1 MATLAEISA
10 QLNEIKQIK
19 TDIKSAINTNEIL
32 ITEDTPFSEYA
43 SKINQSITV
52 YNIDNLIGEL
62 NANGELLAPTE
73 KVLSFAGIT
82 TINNLQHRFW
92 GANLSKILFGGVTN
106 ITGDN
111 SDAFFGNNDITS
123 LSFPSLTDIS
133 GNCARMFWGCSSL
146 QSVSFPS
153 LINISGN
160 CTEMFNSCSSLQ
172 SVYFPSLTT
181 VEQHSI
187 TSIFYGCNDLTEIHF
202 KTSIKS
208 IIEGLDGYS
217 SKFGATNAIIYFDL

>member
-1 MATLAEISA
+1 VATLAEISA

-19 TDIKSAINTNEIL
+19 TDIKSAINTNEVL

-92 GANLSKILFGGVTN
+92 EAKLSKILFSGVTN

-111 SDAFFGNNDITS
+111 SDAFFGNRNITS

-133 GNCARMFWGCSSL
+133 GNCARMFWACSSL
-146 QSVSFPS
+146 QSVYFPS

-172 SVYFPSLTT
+172 TVYFPGLTSVQTDSLKYAF
-181 VEQHSI
+181 SNC
-187 TSIFYGCNDLTEIHF
+187 SLLTEIHF
-202 KTSIKS
+202 RADMQAT
-208 IIEGLDGYS
+208 IETLTGYD

>member
-92 GANLSKILFGGVTN
+92 EAKLSKILFGGVTN

-111 SDAFFGNNDITS
+111 SGAFSGNSDITS

-146 QSVSFPS
+146 QSVH
-153 LINISGN
+153 
-160 CTEMFNSCSSLQ
+160 
-172 SVYFPSLTT
+172 FPSLTT
-181 VEQHSI
+181 IVEQHSF
-187 TSIFYGCNDLTEIHF
+187 TNIFLGCNNLTEIHF

-217 SKFGATNAIIYFDL
+217 EKFGAINATIYFNLP

>member
-62 NANGELLAPTE
+62 NANGELLASTE

-82 TINNLQHRFW
+82 TINNLHHRFYE
-92 GANLSKILFGGVTN
+92 AKLSKILFGGVTN

-111 SDAFFGNNDITS
+111 SEAFVGNSDITS

-133 GNCARMFWGCSSL
+133 GNCARMFWACSSL
-146 QSVSFPS
+146 QSVS
-153 LINISGN
+153 
-160 CTEMFNSCSSLQ
+160 
-172 SVYFPSLTT
+172 FPSLTT

-187 TSIFYGCNDLTEIHF
+187 TTIFYNCNNLTEIHF

-208 IIEGLDGYS
+208 IIEGLNGYS

>member
-73 KVLSFAGIT
+73 KALSFAGIT
-82 TINNLQHRFW
+82 TINNLHHRFYE
-92 GANLSKILFGGVTN
+92 ADLSKILFGGVTT

-111 SDAFFGNNDITS
+111 SEAFARNSNITS
-123 LSFPSLTDIS
+123 LSFPSLT
-133 GNCARMFWGCSSL
+133 
-146 QSVSFPS
+146 
-153 LINISGN
+153 NISGN
-160 CTEMFNSCSSLQ
+160 CTKMFYACSSLQ

-181 VEQHSI
+181 IEQQSI
-187 TSIFYGCNDLTEIHF
+187 ATIFNLCSDLTEIHF
-202 KTSIKS
+202 KDSIKS
-208 IIEGLDGYS
+208 IVEGLDGYS
-217 SKFGATNAIIYFDL
+217 SNFGATNATIYFDLP

>member
-73 KVLSFAGIT
+73 KALSFAGIT

-92 GANLSKILFGGVTN
+92 EAKLSKILFGGVTN

-111 SDAFFGNNDITS
+111 SGAFSGNSDITS

-146 QSVSFPS
+146 QSVH
-153 LINISGN
+153 
-160 CTEMFNSCSSLQ
+160 
-172 SVYFPSLTT
+172 FPSLTT
-181 VEQHSI
+181 VVEQHSF
-187 TSIFYGCNDLTEIHF
+187 TNIFLGCNNLAEIHF

-217 SKFGATNAIIYFDL
+217 EKFGATNATIYFDLP

>member
-82 TINNLQHRFW
+82 TINNLHHRFYD
-92 GANLSKILFGGVTN
+92 AKLSKILFGGVTN

-111 SDAFFGNNDITS
+111 SDVFFGNRDIT
-123 LSFPSLTDIS
+123 L
-133 GNCARMFWGCSSL
+133 
-146 QSVSFPS
+146 VS
-153 LINISGN
+153 
-160 CTEMFNSCSSLQ
+160 
-172 SVYFPSLTT
+172 FPSLTT
-181 VEQHSI
+181 VEQQSI
-187 TSIFYGCNDLTEIHF
+187 TTIFQSCDNLTEIHF

-217 SKFGATNAIIYFDL
+217 SKFGATNATIYFDLP

>member
-92 GANLSKILFGGVTN
+92 EAKLSKILFGGVTN

-111 SDAFFGNNDITS
+111 SGAFSGNSDITS

-146 QSVSFPS
+146 QSVH
-153 LINISGN
+153 
-160 CTEMFNSCSSLQ
+160 
-172 SVYFPSLTT
+172 FPSLTT
-181 VEQHSI
+181 IVEQHSF
-187 TSIFYGCNDLTEIHF
+187 TNIFLGCNNLTEIHF

-217 SKFGATNAIIYFDL
+217 EKFGAINATIYFDLP